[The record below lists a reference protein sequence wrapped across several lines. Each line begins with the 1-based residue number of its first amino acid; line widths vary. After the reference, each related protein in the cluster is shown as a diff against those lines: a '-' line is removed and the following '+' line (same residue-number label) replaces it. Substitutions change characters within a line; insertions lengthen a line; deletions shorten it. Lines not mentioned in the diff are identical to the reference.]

1 MYKWIEEHKKSCNKN
16 NCEKCYVISES
27 LWAMSQAQE
36 EIKEKNN
43 KAEPKPKV
51 ETKLEWDYRLREW
64 REVIK

>member
-43 KAEPKPKV
+43 KAEPKPQ
-51 ETKLEWDYRLREW
+51 TKLEWDYRLREW